1 MVSFVSCIYR
11 FRGFIGLAFSWV
23 SWFHGFF
30 LVSWVSLFHAARG
43 FKAFIVS
50 WVSWFHNVTKLD
62 N

>member
-23 SWFHGFF
+23 S
-30 LVSWVSLFHAARG
+30 LFHASRG

-50 WVSWFHNVTKLD
+50 WVSRFHNVTKLD